1 MWAYNYSPTLE
12 HHGILGMKWGVRR
25 YQNPDGTLTPAGRK
39 RLEQKDTKWAN
50 RNYNRITSKA
60 QKKVHRELRKYE
72 RELLKSKNA
81 YTSRGKLSA
90 ATINA
95 YNKKMAELMNT
106 AVSDLR
112 APSGKVVRFV
122 AKRGEMGV
130 HLALA
135 DQGYNISQLKNG
147 VWSSGRIAYKKASV
161 DVAK

>member
-1 MWAYNYSPTLE
+1 MWVYNYSPSLE

-25 YQNPDGTLTPAGRK
+25 YQNQDGTLTAAGRK
-39 RLEQKDTKWAN
+39 RLERKDTKWAN

-60 QKKVHRELRKYE
+60 QKKVHRELAQYK
-72 RELLKSKNA
+72 RELLKANNA

-95 YNKKMAELMNT
+95 YNRKMAELMNT
-106 AVSDLR
+106 VVTDLK

-147 VWSSGRIAYKKASV
+147 VWSSGRIAYKKISV
-161 DVAK
+161 GVAK